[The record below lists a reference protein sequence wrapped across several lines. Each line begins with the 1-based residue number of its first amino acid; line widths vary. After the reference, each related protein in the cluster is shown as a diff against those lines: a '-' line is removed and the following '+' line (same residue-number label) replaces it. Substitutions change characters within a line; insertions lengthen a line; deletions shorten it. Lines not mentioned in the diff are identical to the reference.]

1 MREAVTPMTRIDP
14 DLRAA
19 IAVTRF
25 GLGAKPG
32 DFDAARADPQGWL
45 QAQISPAGADIPQA
59 PGGGALPD
67 SQKRFQDFLAYRAA
81 VKAAGTDMVARK
93 AASQPLNDQTQQE
106 ILSRAWL
113 GATTPS
119 PFRERWALF
128 WDNHFTVSSA
138 KGEDVAATAA
148 AFEREAI
155 RPHVFGRFHDL
166 LAASSG
172 HPVMLTYLD
181 QVQSVGPGS
190 PAGRKRATSGLN
202 ENLGREIMELHSLG
216 ADAGY
221 TQADVTE
228 FARALTGWSMG
239 GGGSAPEQQGLFL
252 YKPNVHEPGPR
263 QVFGKAYAPGEQA
276 QAQAVLADFAAS
288 PHTAGHVARQ
298 IATHFVSDTPPATL
312 VARLQRAY
320 LNSQGDLSTVAT
332 ALITAPEAWD
342 PAAQKLKTPYEFL
355 ISSFRATGTGPT
367 DVKRDVLNPLGAMGH
382 RPFAAP
388 QPNGWSDAAADWAA
402 PDAIIKRLTWS
413 KTFANANAPMG
424 DPVQTAQATLGA
436 RLTPLALATV
446 KRAETRQEAFA
457 ILLMSPEFQRR

>member
-1 MREAVTPMTRIDP
+1 MTRTDS
-14 DLRAA
+14 DLKAA

-32 DFDAARADPQGWL
+32 DLEAARADPQGWL
-45 QAQISPAGADIPQA
+45 QSQITPAGADIPQA
-59 PGGGALPD
+59 PGGGLLPS
-67 SQKRFQDFLAYRAA
+67 SQTRYQDFLAYRQA
-81 VKAAGTDMVARK
+81 VKAAGMDMAARK
-93 AASQPLNDQTQQE
+93 AASQPLNDETQQE

-138 KGEDVAATAA
+138 KGEDVATTAA

-155 RPHVFGRFHDL
+155 RPNVFGRFHDL

-181 QVQSVGPGS
+181 QVQSVGPNS

-228 FARALTGWSMG
+228 FARALTGWSMAG
-239 GGGSAPEQQGLFL
+239 GGAPPEQQGLIL

-263 QVFGKAYAPGEQA
+263 QVFGKAYAPGEQD
-276 QAQAVLADFAAS
+276 QAQAVLADFASS
-288 PHTAGHVARQ
+288 PHTAQHVARQ
-298 IATHFVSDTPPATL
+298 IAVHFVSDTPPPAL
-312 VARLQRAY
+312 VARLKRAY
-320 LNSQGDLSTVAT
+320 LDSHGDLSVVAT

-342 PAAQKLKTPYEFL
+342 PAARKLKTPYEFV

-367 DVKRDVLNPLGAMGH
+367 DVKRDVMNPLNAMGH
-382 RPFAAP
+382 RPFGAP

-402 PDAIIKRLTWS
+402 PDAIIKRLSWS
-413 KTFANANAPMG
+413 HNFANANAPMG
-424 DPVQTAQATLGA
+424 DPALAAQAALGG
-436 RLTPLALATV
+436 RLTPLTLTTV

>member
-1 MREAVTPMTRIDP
+1 MTRTDP
-14 DLRAA
+14 DLKAA

-25 GLGAKPG
+25 GLGARPG
-32 DFDAARADPQGWL
+32 DLDAARGDPQGWL
-45 QAQISPAGADIPQA
+45 AAQISPAGADLPQA
-59 PGGGALPD
+59 PGGGALP
-67 SQKRFQDFLAYRAA
+67 SAQQRYRDFLAYRAA

-93 AASQPLNDQTQQE
+93 SASQALNDQTNQE
-106 ILSRAWL
+106 TLSRAWL

-128 WDNHFTVSSA
+128 WGNHFTVSSA

-166 LAASSG
+166 LAAASG

-202 ENLGREIMELHSLG
+202 ENLGREIMELHALG
-216 ADAGY
+216 VDAGY

-228 FARALTGWSMG
+228 FARALTGWSMA
-239 GGGSAPEQQGLFL
+239 GGGSPPEQQGLFL

-263 QVFGKAYAPGEQA
+263 QVFGKTYAPGEQA

-288 PHTAGHVARQ
+288 PHTAEHVARR
-298 IATHFVSDTPPATL
+298 IGAHFVADTPPPAL
-312 VARLQRAY
+312 VARLKRAY
-320 LNSQGDLSTVAT
+320 LDSHGDLSAVAT
-332 ALITAPEAWD
+332 TLITAPDAWAL
-342 PAAQKLKTPYEFL
+342 AAQKLKTPYEFVL
-355 ISSFRATGTGPT
+355 SAYRATGTGPT
-367 DVKRDVLNPLGAMGH
+367 DVRRDVLNPLGAMGH

-388 QPNGWSDAAADWAA
+388 QPNGWSDALADWAA

-413 KTFANANAPMG
+413 KTFANANAPLG
-424 DPVQTAQATLGA
+424 DPAMTAQATLGA
-436 RLTPLALATV
+436 RLSPLTLTTV
-446 KRAETRQEAFA
+446 KRAETGQEAFA

>member
-1 MREAVTPMTRIDP
+1 MTRTDP

-32 DFDAARADPQGWL
+32 DLDAAHADPQGWL
-45 QAQISPAGADIPQA
+45 QSQIGPTGADIPQA
-59 PGGGALPD
+59 PGGGALPS
-67 SQKRFQDFLAYRAA
+67 SQQRYQDFLAYRVA
-81 VKAAGTDMVARK
+81 VKTAGMDMVARK
-93 AASQPLNDQTQQE
+93 AASQPLNDETNQE
-106 ILSRAWL
+106 TLSRAWL

-128 WDNHFTVSSA
+128 WANHFTVSA
-138 KGEDVAATAA
+138 VKGEDVAATAA

-155 RPHVFGRFHDL
+155 RPNVFGRFHDL
-166 LAASSG
+166 LAASSS
-172 HPVMLTYLD
+172 HPVMLVYLD
-181 QVQSVGPGS
+181 QVQSVGPNS
-190 PAGRKRATSGLN
+190 QAGRKRATSGLN

-221 TQADVTE
+221 TQSDVTE

-239 GGGSAPEQQGLFL
+239 GGGAPPEQQGLFL

-263 QVFGKAYAPGEQA
+263 HVFGRAYAPGQQDQA
-276 QAQAVLADFAAS
+276 RAVLADFAAN
-288 PHTAGHVARQ
+288 PHTANHVARQ
-298 IATHFVSDTPPATL
+298 IATHFVSDTPPPAL
-312 VARLQRAY
+312 VQRLQRAY
-320 LNSQGDLSTVAT
+320 LDSHGDLSAVAG

-342 PAAQKLKTPYEFL
+342 PAARKLKTPYEFV
-355 ISSFRATGTGPT
+355 ISSFRATGTGPS
-367 DVKRDVLNPLGAMGH
+367 DVRRDVINPLNGMGH

-388 QPNGWSDAAADWAA
+388 QPNGWSDASADWAA
-402 PDAIIKRLTWS
+402 PDAIIKRLTWA
-413 KTFANANAPMG
+413 KNFANANAPMG
-424 DPVQTAQATLGA
+424 DPALTAQAALGG
-436 RLTPLALATV
+436 RLTPLTLTTV

>member
-1 MREAVTPMTRIDP
+1 MTRIDP

-25 GLGAKPG
+25 GLGARPG
-32 DFDAARADPQGWL
+32 DLEAARADPQGWL
-45 QAQISPAGADIPQA
+45 QSQITPAGADIPQA
-59 PGGGALPD
+59 AGGGALP
-67 SQKRFQDFLAYRAA
+67 STQQRYQDFLVYRAA
-81 VKAAGTDMVARK
+81 VKAAGADMAARK
-93 AASQPLNDQTQQE
+93 AASQPLNDETQQE

-128 WDNHFTVSSA
+128 WDNHFTVSA
-138 KGEDVAATAA
+138 VKGEEVAATAA

-172 HPVMLTYLD
+172 HPVMLMYLD
-181 QVQSVGPGS
+181 QVQSIGPNS
-190 PAGRKRATSGLN
+190 PAGLRRAKSGLN

-216 ADAGY
+216 ANAGY

-228 FARALTGWSMG
+228 FARALTGWSIG
-239 GGGSAPEQQGLFL
+239 GPAAPPEQQGGFV
-252 YKPNVHEPGPR
+252 YKANLHEPGPR
-263 QVFGKAYAPGEQA
+263 QVFGRSYPPGEQE

-288 PHTAGHVARQ
+288 PHTANHVARQ
-298 IATHFVSDTPPATL
+298 IATHFVSDTPPPTL
-312 VARLQRAY
+312 IARLQRAY
-320 LNSQGDLSTVAT
+320 LDSHGDLSVVAT
-332 ALITAPEAWD
+332 ALVTAPEAWE
-342 PAAQKLKTPYEFL
+342 PAAVKLKTPYEFV
-355 ISSFRATGTGPT
+355 ISAFRATGTGPT
-367 DVKRDVLNPLGAMGH
+367 DVRRDVMGPLSAMGQ

-388 QPNGWSDAAADWAA
+388 QPNGWSDASADWAA
-402 PDAIIKRLTWS
+402 PDAIVKRLGWS
-413 KTFANANAPMG
+413 HNFANANAPLG
-424 DPVQTAQATLGA
+424 DPAMTAQAALGA
-436 RLTPLALATV
+436 RLTPLTLTTV